1 VKRAAAVLVVGS
13 ASLLVA
19 GASSGRPGVD
29 IRWRQFAHVPGA
41 VDVAGPRA
49 DGRMVV
55 AARAGLFLLRR
66 DGSLS
71 PFARGANGYVP
82 ARGEAY
88 IALAEA
94 RRLPQSGCS
103 FRRDD
108 VYALAPVDQPGVTLI
123 ERTGRARRFVRLP
136 AGSFLSS
143 IAYDGVGRFGNRLL
157 VTAIIGGKTTL
168 YAVDCLGRS
177 RVLVSGAARVE
188 GGSAVAPRSFGR
200 FGGRLIA
207 VDELTGSIYAFDA
220 QGRVR
225 LVARPKLPTGQDT
238 GVESVG
244 FVPSGFSRRG
254 AAYVGDLGAPGSPTV
269 GTDSVLS
276 LSGNQLAHA
285 GVRAGDLLVAT
296 EGGGVTIAVRCLI
309 RCVVRRIGRA
319 LDATHGE
326 GHIAVASR

>member
-1 VKRAAAVLVVGS
+1 MLVE
-13 ASLLVA
+13 
-19 GASSGRPGVD
+19 
-29 IRWRQFAHVPGA
+29 
-41 VDVAGPRA
+41 
-49 DGRMVV
+49 
-55 AARAGLFLLRR
+55 ARAGLFLLRR
-66 DGSLS
+66 SGSLS
-71 PFARGANGYVP
+71 PFARGPNGYIP

-88 IALAEA
+88 IAVAQA
-94 RRLPQSGCS
+94 RRVPGAGCS

-123 ERTGRARRFVRLP
+123 ARTGRARQFVTLP

-157 VTAIIGGKTTL
+157 VTAIVGGKTTL
-168 YAVDCLGRS
+168 YAVDCRGRS

-225 LVARPKLPTGQDT
+225 LVARPQLPAGQDT

-244 FVPSGFSRRG
+244 FVPPGFSRSG
-254 AAYVGDLGAPGSPTV
+254 AAYMADLGAPGSPTA
-269 GTDSVLS
+269 GTDSVLR
-276 LSGNQLAHA
+276 LSGNRLAGA
-285 GVRAGDLLVAT
+285 GVLPGDLLVTT
-296 EGGGVTIAVRCLI
+296 EGGGVTISVRCVR

-319 LDATHGE
+319 LDTTHGE